1 MSTAWVAGNV
11 RAKAMLDRRIGP
23 ARARDL
29 AATGSLAQAV
39 QILADSPYG
48 HGVHV
53 GQTLAEAEHAL
64 AATVLWH
71 VRVLAGWQPRPGARA
86 LRLLVGWFEIAN
98 IIGHAR
104 AVSGA
109 AVEPSFHLGALGTA
123 WSRLRTTSS
132 LAELRRGLTQSL
144 WGDPGGESPSDI
156 AVGVALTWACRVATG
171 VPEASDWACGGA
183 AVLVAR
189 RLLLE
194 GRPLAQPAQ
203 AKRGAN
209 PWTGVDGRP
218 EPSGVQRP
226 TTRVRPLGFGRGG
239 RYRRALAGRV
249 PMVVAGRAGRIR
261 ACAPYPLRSRPD
273 HRRGCGARRGCV
285 AMPRRARDRGRR
297 WRIYG
302 GLRCRGLRRWRRC
315 GCSG

>member
-1 MSTAWVAGNV
+1 MAGNV

-29 AATGSLAQAV
+29 AANWVSGQAV

-71 VRVLAGWQPRPGARA
+71 LRVLAGWQPRPGARA

-132 LAELRRGLTQSL
+132 LAELRRALTQSL

-183 AVLVAR
+183 AVLVVQR

-203 AKRGAN
+203 ASAERILGRASTAAQN
-209 PWTGVDGRP
+209 PRSSAADF
-218 EPSGVQRP
+218 
-226 TTRVRPLGFGRGG
+226 RVRPLGFGRGG
-239 RYRRALAGRV
+239 RYRRARQPSSDGGRGSSGTDSSLCAV
-249 PMVVAGRAGRIR
+249 PASVPA
-261 ACAPYPLRSRPD
+261 
-273 HRRGCGARRGCV
+273 
-285 AMPRRARDRGRR
+285 
-297 WRIYG
+297 
-302 GLRCRGLRRWRRC
+302 
-315 GCSG
+315 

>member
-1 MSTAWVAGNV
+1 MAGNV

-29 AATGSLAQAV
+29 AATGSLAQAE

-48 HGVHV
+48 HDVHV

-71 VRVLAGWQPRPGARA
+71 LRVLAGWQPRPGARA

-132 LAELRRGLTQSL
+132 LAELRRALTQSL

-203 AKRGAN
+203 ASAERIL
-209 PWTGVDGRP
+209 GRASTAAQNLQ
-218 EPSGVQRP
+218 EFSGQLPARA
-226 TTRVRPLGFGRGG
+226 RW
-239 RYRRALAGRV
+239 ALAGAVDIGELWQAEFRWWSRV
-249 PMVVAGRAGRIR
+249 ERDGFELV
-261 ACAPYPLRSRPD
+261 
-273 HRRGCGARRGCV
+273 
-285 AMPRRARDRGRR
+285 RRARFGP
-297 WRIYG
+297 
-302 GLRCRGLRRWRRC
+302 GLTIGAAAVLAADAWRCRAALEIAAG
-315 GCSG
+315 GGGSMEVYDAVA